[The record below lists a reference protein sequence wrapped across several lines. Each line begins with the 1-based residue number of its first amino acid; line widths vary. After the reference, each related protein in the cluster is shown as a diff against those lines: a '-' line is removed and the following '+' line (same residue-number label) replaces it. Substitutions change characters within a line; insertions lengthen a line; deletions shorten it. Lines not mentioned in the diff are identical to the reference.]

1 MHPNPRFGWDDAGAM
16 RAFVQQASFAQIVI
30 AADGRPLSAQAPV
43 VIAPDG
49 SVRFHLARGNPLTGL
64 LDGAPVLA
72 SVTGTHF
79 YVSPDWYGS
88 ADQVP
93 TWNYRLIEIVGVAR
107 RLEEPDLRDLLDR
120 LSAAQ
125 EGQLAPK
132 PAWTMAKMDPDK
144 LGMMLR
150 AIVGFAIDAPSFRG
164 VVKMGQNKPEAER
177 QNVVA
182 ALRAIGKHEEAAAM
196 EAPL

>member
-1 MHPNPRFGWDDAGAM
+1 MHPNPRFRWDDERAM

-30 AADGRPLSAQAPV
+30 ATEGRPLTAQAPV

-49 SVRFHLARGNPLTGL
+49 SVRFHLARGNQLTGL
-64 LDGAPVLA
+64 LDGSPVLA
-72 SVTGTHF
+72 NVTGPHF

-93 TWNYRLIEIVGVAR
+93 TWNYRLVEIEGVAR

-125 EGQLAPK
+125 EAQLAPK
-132 PAWTMAKMDPDK
+132 PAWTVAKMDPNK
-144 LGMMLR
+144 LDMMLR
-150 AIVGFAIDAPSFRG
+150 AITGFAIDAPSFKG
-164 VVKMGQNKPEAER
+164 VVKMGQNKAEAER

-182 ALRAIGKHEEAAAM
+182 ALRAIGKHAEADAM
-196 EAPL
+196 ETMP

>member
-43 VIAPDG
+43 VIARDG
-49 SVRFHLARGNPLTGL
+49 SVRFHLARGNQLTGL

-72 SVTGTHF
+72 SVMGTHF

-93 TWNYRLIEIVGVAR
+93 TWNYRLVEIEGVAR
-107 RLEEPDLRDLLDR
+107 RLEEPDLPDLLDW
-120 LSAAQ
+120 LSTAQ
-125 EGQLAPK
+125 EEQLAPK
-132 PAWTMAKMDPDK
+132 PAWTMAKMDPNK
-144 LGMMLR
+144 LDMMLR
-150 AIVGFAIDAPSFRG
+150 AIVGFAIDTPSFRG
-164 VVKMGQNKPEAER
+164 VVKMGQNKAEAER
-177 QNVVA
+177 QNVAA

-196 EAPL
+196 EARS